1 MLQSC
6 VQELLTK
13 NEEASLHLLV
23 PPVLLERLLHH
34 KCFLNLPLLDETHV
48 TAHRSLTHGTNT
60 ALWTRMIPESL
71 QPLSAA
77 LQARFQALLPTSI
90 QTLLNRLR
98 YYCHYATTMLL
109 PVIIDTPK
117 DDNHAHAIQ
126 QQVLLQQQFR
136 RHVALSLASIL
147 LTWRHRQRVGQW
159 GKALVMALL
168 APVMEVVD
176 ALRTMPPDE
185 DA

>member
-1 MLQSC
+1 LRMLQSC
-6 VQELLTK
+6 LQELLTK

-34 KCFLNLPLLDETHV
+34 KCFQNLPLLDETHV

-71 QPLSAA
+71 QPLSTA

-98 YYCHYATTMLL
+98 HYCHYATTMLL

-117 DDNHAHAIQ
+117 DDNHAQAIQ
-126 QQVLLQQQFR
+126 QQQQFR
-136 RHVALSLASIL
+136 RHVALLLASIL

-159 GKALVMALL
+159 GKALLTVLL